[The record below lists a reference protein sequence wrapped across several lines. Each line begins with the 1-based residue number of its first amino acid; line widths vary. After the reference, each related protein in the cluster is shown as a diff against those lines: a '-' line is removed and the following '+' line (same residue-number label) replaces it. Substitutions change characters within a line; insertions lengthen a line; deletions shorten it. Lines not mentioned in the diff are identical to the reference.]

1 MIEFGMELFDTKVV
15 VLDLYI
21 MFWGVLNLLIRLFY
35 SQSSSRCQ
43 LEPLRL
49 NLSITKM
56 SHPSI

>member
-1 MIEFGMELFDTKVV
+1 MELFDTKVV